1 MPQSAAEYLAERFE
15 EVPPMDYY
23 KELFPI
29 GTLEKK
35 GEKKPGEYCA
45 IAIELGNETARRV
58 QITDGL
64 EELPALIDSEEFVMM
79 APVLFAGRRAT
90 KTNARFLQALIFDLD
105 CIREDTEGNLVGME
119 DLLYQT
125 SISKKDPYNRLPK
138 PTFIIAS
145 SYRNLHIVYLLEKPL
160 AMYSN
165 VVDQIRA
172 FRKAFVPKL
181 WSSYISDSY
190 KTPQYES
197 SPVQAFRLC
206 GSNSKDG
213 KTKVRCFRTGPRIS
227 IEELNSYVEEEAQI
241 RAIHYRSNLRL
252 DEAKELY
259 PEWYQRRIEQ
269 GLPPHTWQAPHKTY
283 EWFIQQL
290 PKIEVGHRYHYL
302 YCLASFGIK
311 CGIDKETVEA
321 DVMFAR
327 KELDRISPAHNP
339 LTMRD
344 AKNALQGY
352 RPENRYLK
360 RETIAK
366 LCGITIP
373 AAKRNGRK
381 REVHLK
387 LMRARKKSLIE
398 VGELSA
404 IGGRP
409 SKSELV
415 ITEYLKNTEQ
425 SISAVARNA
434 GVDVKTARKWIK
446 EYRAKEG

>member
-15 EVPPMDYY
+15 EVPPIDYY

-35 GEKKPGEYCA
+35 GEQKTGEYCA
-45 IAIELGNETARRV
+45 IAIEINDDKARRI

-64 EELPALIDSEEFVMM
+64 EELPPLIDSKDFVMLS
-79 APVLFAGRRAT
+79 PVLFAGRRAT
-90 KTNARFLQALIFDLD
+90 KENARFLQALIFDLD
-105 CIREDTEGNLVGME
+105 CIRKDSNGNLVGLE

-190 KTPQYES
+190 KSPQYES

-213 KTKVRCFRTGPRIS
+213 KTKVRCFRTGPRVS
-227 IEELNSYVEEEAQI
+227 IEMLNSYVEEEAQI

-252 DEAKELY
+252 EEAKELY

-269 GLPPHTWQAPHKTY
+269 GLPPHTWQAPQKTY
-283 EWFIQQL
+283 EWFMRQL
-290 PKIEVGHRYHYL
+290 PKIEVGHRYHFL

-321 DVMFAR
+321 DIMFAR
-327 KELDRISPAHNP
+327 AELDKISPAHNP

-344 AKNALQGY
+344 ARNALQGY

-360 RETIAK
+360 REAIAK
-366 LCGITIP
+366 LCGLKIEP
-373 AAKRNGRK
+373 AKRNYRK
-381 REVHLK
+381 QSLHLK
-387 LMRARKKSLIE
+387 LARSNLAILNEENGKALQGCPSKEKLVLEFAKEHPDYSNRKIAK
-398 VGELSA
+398 ELGISKDTVNKYRRSA
-404 IGGRP
+404 I
-409 SKSELV
+409 SF
-415 ITEYLKNTEQ
+415 
-425 SISAVARNA
+425 
-434 GVDVKTARKWIK
+434 
-446 EYRAKEG
+446 